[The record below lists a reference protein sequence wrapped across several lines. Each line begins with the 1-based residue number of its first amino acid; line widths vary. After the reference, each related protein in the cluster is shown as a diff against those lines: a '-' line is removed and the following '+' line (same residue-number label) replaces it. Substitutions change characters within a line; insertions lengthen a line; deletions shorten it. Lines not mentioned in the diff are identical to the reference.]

1 MTLGL
6 LHLNEGFLIPCECR
20 GDHIMCLIIYF
31 YNFLM
36 IPSPFIEFLIM
47 FHDLVL
53 SLVKGL
59 YHSARSRD
67 LMTREVCQGS
77 FTFGAH

>member
-1 MTLGL
+1 
-6 LHLNEGFLIPCECR
+6 
-20 GDHIMCLIIYF
+20 
-31 YNFLM
+31 M
-36 IPSPFIEFLIM
+36 IHCPFIESLIM
-47 FHDLVL
+47 FFDLVL

-77 FTFGAH
+77 FTFGGH

>member
-6 LHLNEGFLIPCECR
+6 LHLKEGFLIPCECR

-36 IPSPFIEFLIM
+36 IHSPFIEFLIM
-47 FHDLVL
+47 FYDLVL

-67 LMTREVCQGS
+67 SMTREVCQSS
-77 FTFGAH
+77 FTFGGH